1 MYARSIKSR
10 AEQEDALA
18 IKYVSVCLLNILSVI
33 GELDLLG
40 DDVKIS

>member
-18 IKYVSVCLLNILSVI
+18 LKYVFVCLLHIFFVI

-40 DDVKIS
+40 DDAKIT